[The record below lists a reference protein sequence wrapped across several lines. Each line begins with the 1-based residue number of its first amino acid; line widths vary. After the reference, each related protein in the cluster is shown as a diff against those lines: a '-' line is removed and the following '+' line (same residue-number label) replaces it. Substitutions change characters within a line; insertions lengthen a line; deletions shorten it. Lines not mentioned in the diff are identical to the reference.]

1 MIPYSRS
8 SSEFFLKQIMNW
20 EFSLQSFKGLEHISK
35 LSIHDKLMFVARCN
49 NNVVNISNSVLIQV
63 M

>member
-49 NNVVNISNSVLIQV
+49 NNVAAD
-63 M
+63 